1 MGSECFISMNNEYD
15 EELEKY
21 IQKIK
26 ENNYSN
32 KTTTVRKRNLST
44 DEFDSKYSTYYS
56 FNKNFLF
63 NETYTFEQKVNLDSL
78 NVIPKRS
85 KSYTKIINYID
96 NN

>member
-1 MGSECFISMNNEYD
+1 MGSECFISMNNEFD

-56 FNKNFLF
+56 FNKNSLF